1 MATIV
6 FAVAA
11 YLIGSLSFA
20 VIVSWVF
27 GLPDPH
33 SYGSGNPGATNV
45 LRTGRRLAAALTL
58 AGDCGKGALAVIL
71 AKHFAADYG
80 VGMSGIALVA
90 VAVFLGHLYPV
101 FFSFKG
107 GKGVAT
113 AIGILCAINLWLGL
127 ATFASWLVIMLFFRT
142 VSLAS
147 IIAALFAP
155 FYTGW
160 LFGTASPLLPGVL
173 AIAALLI
180 YRHKEN
186 IRRLLAGTESRVG
199 ANRQDAPGPR
209 PDKASSALV
218 RCRSC
223 GKPVYVRA
231 KRCPHCRAPL
241 SWRLRLRPLAYAAAI
256 LAIAAMAAAYISLQM
271 A

>member
-6 FAVAA
+6 FVVTA

-20 VIVSWVF
+20 VIVSRMF

-45 LRTGRRLAAALTL
+45 LRTGNKLAAALTL
-58 AGDCGKGALAVIL
+58 AGDTAKGALAVLL
-71 AKHFAADYG
+71 ARYFAADYG
-80 VGMSGIALVA
+80 VDTSGIALVA
-90 VAVFLGHLYPV
+90 LAVFLGHLYPV
-101 FFSFKG
+101 FFRFKG

-113 AIGILCAINLWLGL
+113 AFGILCAVNLWLGL
-127 ATFASWLVIMLFFRT
+127 ATLASWLVIMLIFRM

-147 IIAALFAP
+147 IIAAVFAP

-180 YRHKEN
+180 YRHEEN
-186 IRRLLAGTESRVG
+186 IRRLLAGEE
-199 ANRQDAPGPR
+199 NRIGTNKQD
-209 PDKASSALV
+209 SA
-218 RCRSC
+218 
-223 GKPVYVRA
+223 
-231 KRCPHCRAPL
+231 
-241 SWRLRLRPLAYAAAI
+241 
-256 LAIAAMAAAYISLQM
+256 
-271 A
+271 

>member
-1 MATIV
+1 MAAAV
-6 FAVAA
+6 FVVLA

-20 VIVSWVF
+20 VIVSWAF

-45 LRTGRRLAAALTL
+45 LRTGKHLAAALTL
-58 AGDCGKGALAVIL
+58 VGDAGKGWLAVIL
-71 AKHFAADYG
+71 AKMFAFEYG

-90 VAVFLGHLYPV
+90 LAVFLGHLYPV
-101 FFSFKG
+101 FFRFKG

-113 AIGILCAINLWLGL
+113 ALGILCAINLWLGL
-127 ATFASWLVIMLFFRT
+127 ATLGTWLVIMLFFRT

-155 FYTGW
+155 IWTAW
-160 LFGTASPLLPGVL
+160 LYGTASPLLPGVL

-186 IRRLLAGTESRVG
+186 IGRLRAGTESRIG
-199 ANRQDAPGPR
+199 AKKQDPA
-209 PDKASSALV
+209 
-218 RCRSC
+218 
-223 GKPVYVRA
+223 
-231 KRCPHCRAPL
+231 
-241 SWRLRLRPLAYAAAI
+241 
-256 LAIAAMAAAYISLQM
+256 
-271 A
+271 

>member
-20 VIVSWVF
+20 VIVSRMF

-45 LRTGRRLAAALTL
+45 LRTGRKQAAALTL
-58 AGDCGKGALAVIL
+58 AGDTGKGALAVIL
-71 AKHFAADYG
+71 ARHFAADYG
-80 VGMSGIALVA
+80 VGMSGISLVA
-90 VAVFLGHLYPV
+90 LAVFLGHVYPL
-101 FFSFKG
+101 FFRFKG

-113 AIGILCAINLWLGL
+113 ALGILCALNPWLGL
-127 ATFASWLVIMLFFRT
+127 ATLASWLVVVLFFRM

-147 IIAALFAP
+147 IIAAVFAP
-155 FYTGW
+155 VYTAW

-173 AIAALLI
+173 AIALLLI

-186 IRRLLAGTESRVG
+186 IQRLLAGKENRIG
-199 ANRQDAPGPR
+199 ANKPG
-209 PDKASSALV
+209 SA
-218 RCRSC
+218 
-223 GKPVYVRA
+223 
-231 KRCPHCRAPL
+231 
-241 SWRLRLRPLAYAAAI
+241 
-256 LAIAAMAAAYISLQM
+256 
-271 A
+271 

>member
-1 MATIV
+1 MATLV

-20 VIVSWVF
+20 VIVSRLF

-45 LRTGRRLAAALTL
+45 LRTGKKLAAALTL
-58 AGDCGKGALAVIL
+58 AGDTGKGVLAVLL
-71 AKHFAADYG
+71 ARHFATDYG
-80 VGMSGIALVA
+80 VDPRGLAWVAL
-90 VAVFLGHLYPV
+90 AVFLGHVYPL
-101 FFSFKG
+101 FFGFKG

-113 AIGILCAINLWLGL
+113 ALGILCALNPWLGL
-127 ATFASWLVIMLFFRT
+127 ATLASWLVIVLIFRM

-147 IIAALFAP
+147 IIAAVFAP
-155 FYTGW
+155 FYTAL

-186 IRRLLAGTESRVG
+186 IQRLLAGTESRIG
-199 ANRQDAPGPR
+199 AKKQDA
-209 PDKASSALV
+209 A
-218 RCRSC
+218 
-223 GKPVYVRA
+223 
-231 KRCPHCRAPL
+231 
-241 SWRLRLRPLAYAAAI
+241 
-256 LAIAAMAAAYISLQM
+256 
-271 A
+271 

>member
-1 MATIV
+1 MATIIFV
-6 FAVAA
+6 VAA

-20 VIVSWVF
+20 VIVSRMF

-45 LRTGRRLAAALTL
+45 LRTGKRLAAALTL
-58 AGDCGKGALAVIL
+58 VGDTGKGALAVVL
-71 AKHFAADYG
+71 ARHFAADYG
-80 VGMSGIALVA
+80 VDMTGIALVT

-101 FFSFKG
+101 FFGFKG

-113 AIGILCAINLWLGL
+113 ALGILCAVNLWLGL
-127 ATFASWLVIMLFFRT
+127 ATLASWLVIMLIFRV

-147 IIAALFAP
+147 IIAAVFAP

-186 IRRLLAGTESRVG
+186 IQRLLSGQESRIG
-199 ANRQDAPGPR
+199 AKKQDPA
-209 PDKASSALV
+209 
-218 RCRSC
+218 
-223 GKPVYVRA
+223 
-231 KRCPHCRAPL
+231 
-241 SWRLRLRPLAYAAAI
+241 
-256 LAIAAMAAAYISLQM
+256 
-271 A
+271 